1 MNEQRSTVLAC
12 IDGSVFSRAV
22 VDYAAWVSRKVS
34 APLKLLHNIEHRE
47 SPVPDLSGNLG
58 LGAREELLSEL
69 TELEARRSKLLLQ
82 QGQEMLEAARDRAV
96 EAGIA
101 EPEMMRRHGSLADS
115 LIELETEIRV
125 LVLGIRGEDHED
137 KERAIGSQLE
147 TAIRAMHRPV
157 LVVNGEF
164 TVAPERIM
172 LAWDGS
178 DAARKA
184 LEMVSTSPLYHGMEC
199 HLVHVA
205 ASAGDAPGLLE
216 EAARVLSRTP
226 GLRLVTAVLEG
237 EVEQALLRYQTEHN
251 IQMTVMGAF
260 GHGRLRELLF
270 GSRTVNMLL
279 QSVVPL
285 LLLR

>member
-34 APLKLLHNIEHRE
+34 GPLKLLHNIEHRAA
-47 SPVPDLSGNLG
+47 PVPDLSGNLG
-58 LGAREELLSEL
+58 LGAREDLLQEL
-69 TELEARRSKLLLQ
+69 TELESRRNRLLLQ
-82 QGQEMLEAARDRAV
+82 QGQEMLEAARQRAV
-96 EAGIA
+96 DAGVA
-101 EPEMMRRHGSLADS
+101 EPEMMKRHGSLAES
-115 LIELETEIRV
+115 LIDLEGEIRV

-137 KERAIGSQLE
+137 QERSIGSQLE

-164 TVAPERIM
+164 TAEPQRIM

-178 DAARKA
+178 VAARKA
-184 LEMVSTSPLYHGMEC
+184 LEMVSTSPLYRGMEC
-199 HLVHVA
+199 HLVHVSA
-205 ASAGDAPGLLE
+205 DADSASELLE
-216 EAARVLSRTP
+216 EAASVLSRTP
-226 GLRLVTAVLEG
+226 ELTLVTAALEG
-237 EVEQALLRYQTEHN
+237 DVEQALLRYQQEN
-251 IQMTVMGAF
+251 DIQMTVMGAF

-270 GSRTVNMLL
+270 GSRTANMLL

>member
-22 VDYAAWVSRKVS
+22 VDYAAWVSCKVS
-34 APLKLLHNIEHRE
+34 APLKLMHNIEHRE

-58 LGAREELLSEL
+58 LGAREDLLREL
-69 TELEARRSKLLLQ
+69 TELEARRSRLLLQ
-82 QGQEMLEAARDRAV
+82 QGQEMLEAARERAV
-96 EAGIA
+96 TAGVA
-101 EPEMMRRHGSLADS
+101 EPEMMKRHGSLADS

-125 LVLGIRGEDHED
+125 LVLGIRGQDHED
-137 KERAIGSQLE
+137 RERSIGSQLE

-164 TVAPERIM
+164 TAPPERIM

-205 ASAGDAPGLLE
+205 AKADNAADLLNE
-216 EAARVLSRTP
+216 PAEILSRTP

-237 EVEQALLRYQTEHN
+237 EVEQSLLHYQQEQA

-270 GSRTVNMLL
+270 GSRTANMLL